1 MNCWAILRLDPTTDT
16 RAIKKAYAVLLKQ
29 NRPDENPSGFQTL
42 HDAYQQALDWARH
55 QAEDVVE
62 PPPPARAR
70 LQQQPKPV
78 GTTDTDLSA
87 PEYILPEQTTTEP
100 EPPSEEELWENFL
113 AEQWDILVD
122 RIEQLL
128 QQPSLRNRPQAWDFF
143 SENEALL
150 DIEFKSAFAL
160 RFLQRLLEIFKQ
172 QQGNGELILMPDIVR
187 HLNGIF
193 WWSERRH
200 HYDAYF
206 NPEELD
212 DFFQWWQ
219 PRPAPT
225 PQKRPNPVSKP
236 APERVSYGGYYV
248 RWLALIVDVLPLIL
262 LAYGLNEL
270 GHWDTQGIRFA
281 MIAGSIGYLLM
292 STLFEASRLQATPGK
307 WLCRLTVCDP
317 DGGPITFWRSLIRS
331 LLFAICMRLLPIT
344 LIVNMLIWDG
354 RLLHDRL
361 SRSIVL
367 KRQPK

>member
-42 HDAYQQALDWARH
+42 HGAYQQALDWARH
-55 QAEDVVE
+55 QAEDTE
-62 PPPPARAR
+62 PAPPARMQL
-70 LQQQPKPV
+70 LQEPLD
-78 GTTDTDLSA
+78 TTDAALPTPESVPVELSA
-87 PEYILPEQTTTEP
+87 TEP
-100 EPPSEEELWENFL
+100 EPSSEEEQWEDFL

-143 SENEALL
+143 TENEALL
-150 DIEFKSAFAL
+150 DIEFKSAFSL

-172 QQGNGELILMPDIVR
+172 QRGNSELILMPEIVR

-212 DFFQWWQ
+212 DFFHWWQ
-219 PRPAPT
+219 PRPASQTKPSPT
-225 PQKRPNPVSKP
+225 PVNNKPEPKRVP
-236 APERVSYGGYYV
+236 YGNYYM
-248 RWLALIVDVLPLIL
+248 RWLALMVDLAPLVL

-270 GHWDTQGIRFA
+270 AHWDKRGETFA
-281 MIAGSIGYLLM
+281 LIAGVLGYILL
-292 STLFEASRLQATPGK
+292 SALFEASPLQATPGK
-307 WLCRLTVCDP
+307 WLCRLTVCDRE
-317 DGGPITFWRSLIRS
+317 GGRVPLWRALLRS
-331 LLFAICMRLLPIT
+331 LLFAISMQFLYIT
-344 LIVNMLIWDG
+344 LIINMLIWDG